1 MTISHLMNGSH
12 LNISAPTDN
21 PKIRES
27 KQKFCRKSFKKEKK
41 EKIS

>member
-12 LNISAPTDN
+12 LNLSATTNN

-27 KQKFCRKSFKKEKK
+27 EQKLGLKSFKKEKK